1 MKEEVGK
8 KIGMSNWRCSFFHQP
23 LNELPNVK
31 SGGGKKEEEEE
42 IESLFKMLK
51 LAEFNSMKYSFN
63 KKTRLIAD
71 PLFKKPTQGTHLL
84 KLRPRFHNLSSA
96 ILPTRLNFSTF
107 STI

>member
-31 SGGGKKEEEEE
+31 SGEGKKEEEEE

-63 KKTRLIAD
+63 KKTRVPDRASFQAVEYL
-71 PLFKKPTQGTHLL
+71 LFICY
-84 KLRPRFHNLSSA
+84 NLN
-96 ILPTRLNFSTF
+96 LVEQL
-107 STI
+107 